1 MTKASLSGLAFLI
14 NLAQE
19 RDSPGGFATLDRLRA
34 CGACGLRWKTL
45 RVSSA
50 PLPCGFESLCG
61 QQKSEPFGPASAIN
75 LAGYVRVSTNT
86 YAYGI
91 RRGFALLVTDVA
103 L

>member
-14 NLAQE
+14 DLAQE
-19 RDSPGGFATLDRLRA
+19 RDSPGGFAALDPLRA

-61 QQKSEPFGPASAIN
+61 QQKSEPYGPASAIN
-75 LAGYVRVSTNT
+75 LAERE
-86 YAYGI
+86 
-91 RRGFALLVTDVA
+91 GFEP
-103 L
+103 